1 MVDFDSGT
9 DVAAGGAGGGPLA
22 WFAMTDGTGRLAGK
36 VAIVTGAASGIGLA
50 TARKLAAEGAAVVLG
65 DINEARLGPAVDSI
79 HAAGGRAVGVRADV
93 ASEADWERV
102 IGTARDEFGGLD
114 ALHNNAART
123 SIDHLAKDTVAVD
136 IDPQV
141 FMATLETNLL
151 GCALGAKHA
160 IPPMIERGGGSI
172 VSTSSICGRAGDA
185 SLIAYGASKGG
196 IDSLTRYVASAYGK
210 QGIRCNAVA
219 PGVIMTEN
227 NLEYSGPE
235 LIARYERHTLTPRLG
250 TPEDVANLV
259 AFLFSDEAAFI
270 TGEIVYVDGG
280 FLSHFPTLGDISN

>member
-1 MVDFDSGT
+1 MSER
-9 DVAAGGAGGGPLA
+9 
-22 WFAMTDGTGRLAGK
+22 TGRLEGK

-65 DINEARLGPAVDSI
+65 DIAEERLEPAVASI
-79 HAAGGRAVGVRADV
+79 VEAGGRAHGVRADV
-93 ASEADWERV
+93 ASEADWERIV
-102 IGTARDEFGGLD
+102 GAAEDEFGGLD
-114 ALHNNAART
+114 GLHNNAART

-136 IDPQV
+136 IDPAV

-160 IPPMIERGGGSI
+160 IPAMIGRGGGSI

-235 LIARYERHTLTPRLG
+235 LLARYERHTLTPRLG
-250 TPEDVANLV
+250 TPEDVADLV
-259 AFLFSDEAAFI
+259 AFLLSDEAAFI
-270 TGEIVYVDGG
+270 TGEVVYVDGG
-280 FLSHFPTLGDISN
+280 FLSHFPTLGDSSN

>member
-1 MVDFDSGT
+1 V
-9 DVAAGGAGGGPLA
+9 GAPLPSCRMA
-22 WFAMTDGTGRLAGK
+22 DANGRLSGK
-36 VAIVTGAASGIGLA
+36 VGIVTGAASGIGLA

-65 DINEARLGPAVDSI
+65 DIDEVRLGAAVDGI
-79 HAAGGRAVGVRADV
+79 VGDGGQAVGVVADV
-93 ASEADWERV
+93 GKEADWERAV
-102 IGTARDEFGGLD
+102 GTARAEFGGLD

-123 SIDHLAKDTVAVD
+123 SIDFLANDTVAMD
-136 IDPQV
+136 IDPEV
-141 FMATLETNLL
+141 FMATMETNLM

-160 IPPMIERGGGSI
+160 IPAMIERGGGSI

-196 IDSLTRYVASAYGK
+196 IDALTRYVASAYGK

-219 PGVIMTEN
+219 PGVIMTDN

-250 TPEDVANLV
+250 TPEDIANLV

-270 TGEIVYVDGG
+270 TGEVIYIDGG
-280 FLSHFPTLGDISN
+280 FLSHFPTLAESREAAKS

>member
-1 MVDFDSGT
+1 MRTVSEGN
-9 DVAAGGAGGGPLA
+9 
-22 WFAMTDGTGRLAGK
+22 GRLEGK

-65 DINEARLGPAVDSI
+65 DINEERLGPAVDSI
-79 HAAGGRAVGVRADV
+79 TSAGGRAVGVRADV
-93 ASEADWERV
+93 ASESDWERG
-102 IGTARDEFGGLD
+102 IEAARGEFGGLD

-123 SIDHLAKDTVAVD
+123 AIDHLAKDTVAAE
-136 IDPQV
+136 IDPV
-141 FMATLETNLL
+141 HFMATLETNLMGTAL
-151 GCALGAKHA
+151 GCKHA
-160 IPPMIERGGGSI
+160 IAPMIERGGGSI

-185 SLIAYGASKGG
+185 SLIAYGASQGG
-196 IDSLTRYVASAYGK
+196 IDALTRYVASSYGK

-270 TGEIVYVDGG
+270 SGEIVYVDGG
-280 FLSHFPTLGDISN
+280 FLAHFPTLAEAAEAAGEG

>member
-1 MVDFDSGT
+1 M
-9 DVAAGGAGGGPLA
+9 AEA
-22 WFAMTDGTGRLAGK
+22 TGRLSGK

-50 TARKLAAEGAAVVLG
+50 TAHKLAAEGAAVVLG
-65 DINEARLGPAVDSI
+65 DIAAEPLAAAVDSI
-79 HAAGGRAVGVRADV
+79 AAEGGRARGVRADV
-93 ASEADWERV
+93 AAEADWTKIV
-102 IGTARDEFGGLD
+102 GTAVTEFGGLD

-136 IDPQV
+136 IDPEI

-160 IPPMIERGGGSI
+160 IPAMIERGGGSI

-196 IDSLTRYVASAYGK
+196 IDSMTRYVAAAYGK

-227 NLEYSGPE
+227 NREYSGPE
-235 LIARYERHTLTPRLG
+235 LLARYERHTLTPRLG

-270 TGEIVYVDGG
+270 TGEVVYVDGG
-280 FLSHFPTLGDISN
+280 FLSHFPTLGDIDN

>member
-1 MVDFDSGT
+1 M
-9 DVAAGGAGGGPLA
+9 A
-22 WFAMTDGTGRLAGK
+22 DGTGRLDGK

-65 DINEARLGPAVDSI
+65 DIAEEKLAAAVEGVV
-79 HAAGGRAVGVRADV
+79 AGGGRATGVVADV
-93 ASEADWERV
+93 AKEADWERTV
-102 IGTARDEFGGLD
+102 AAARAEFGGLD

-123 SIDHLAKDTVAVD
+123 SIDFLAHDTVAVD
-136 IDPQV
+136 IDPAV
-141 FMATLETNLL
+141 FMATMETNLM

-160 IPPMIERGGGSI
+160 IPAMIERGGGSI

-196 IDSLTRYVASAYGK
+196 IDALTRYVASAYGK

-219 PGVIMTEN
+219 PGVIMTDN

-270 TGEIVYVDGG
+270 SGEIVYVDGG
-280 FLSHFPTLGDISN
+280 FLSHFPTLAESREAAAAADTDHTP